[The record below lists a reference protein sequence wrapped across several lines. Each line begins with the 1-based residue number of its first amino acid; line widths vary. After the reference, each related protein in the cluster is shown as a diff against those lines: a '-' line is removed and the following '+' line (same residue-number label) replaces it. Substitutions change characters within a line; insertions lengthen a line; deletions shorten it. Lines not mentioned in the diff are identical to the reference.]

1 MSTFVVKNNLQSRYA
16 KSIIAAFDVQMMIK
30 VVQAENMRKNENM
43 SE

>member
-16 KSIIAAFDVQMMIK
+16 KSIIAAFDVQMIK